1 MSTSKWQCMKIMD
14 VIQSVYEH
22 RVSIRCEK
30 DLWSLT
36 CNEVADLLT
45 ILPSTIWEPCI
56 DTALC
61 NTVSRGIY
69 LHPLTFTGVTDF
81 RLYTRNNDPY
91 QHPYAVMVLGDL
103 KDLYDRTT
111 RRLLIIFKSGMVMVP
126 ANENQSFG
134 RLPADNR
141 YILWRSMH
149 NHKLGVILED
159 NLPRPMH

>member
-1 MSTSKWQCMKIMD
+1 MSTSKWMNMNIMD
-14 VIQSVYEH
+14 VIQSVYEQ

-45 ILPSTIWEPCI
+45 ILPSTIWEHRI
-56 DTALC
+56 NTALC

-69 LHPLTFTGVTDF
+69 LHPLTFIGITDF

-91 QHPYAVMVLGDL
+91 QPPYAVMVLGDL
-103 KDLYDRTT
+103 KDLYGNVT
-111 RRLLIIFKSGMVMVP
+111 RRLLIIFKSGMVMQP
-126 ANENQSFG
+126 ANDNQTFSQ
-134 RLPADNR
+134 LPADNR
-141 YILWRSMH
+141 YILWRSMY